1 MDLYR
6 KFLADDVETVEMLDK
21 YTVTSSILP
30 LSTVPEEEACWGV
43 GHDTKKTDGLYF
55 NHDFIVRVD
64 LHQEGA

>member
-1 MDLYR
+1 MP
-6 KFLADDVETVEMLDK
+6 DK